1 MNYVILLA
9 GGVGK
14 RMGADIPKQF
24 IKVKGK
30 PIIVYSIENFQR
42 NEQIEKIVVV
52 CVKDWIDHV
61 KELVK
66 EYGLTKV
73 EWVIEGGS
81 TGHDSIK
88 NGVFFLKDKVN
99 PDDYIIVHDAV
110 RPILP
115 QKAINEVLRVAHEK
129 GNASSSI
136 VCHPPIVYT
145 EDGESGV
152 KDIDREHVMLTASP
166 QVYKFSLAL
175 SCYEKAEAENKNN
188 LQIFNNNQNARMSI
202 AQNNAISSSIG
213 GILAMTP
220 ASVFRGT
227 FGTMFD
233 VANEGIKQTAE
244 SMNYNLNIDNMRN
257 SPQQLQSMNSD
268 AVLISYIDEFGILI
282 EMQEPIDFEKQSII
296 DYFKI
301 FGYTYNKINKVKQF
315 IKTRK
320 YYNYLQANIFEIDGH
335 IAEQLKDLIKSTLS
349 KGIRFWHKDNFTGE
363 INFDLNNIER
373 SISNG

>member
-99 PDDYIIVHDAV
+99 PDDYIVVHDAV

-166 QVYKFSLAL
+166 QAYNFSLAL

-188 LQIFNNNQNARMSI
+188 FTFTSSLLIHYGERVYFAKGTTSNIKVTKKEDI
-202 AQNNAISSSIG
+202 ALFEA
-213 GILAMTP
+213 L
-220 ASVFRGT
+220 
-227 FGTMFD
+227 
-233 VANEGIKQTAE
+233 
-244 SMNYNLNIDNMRN
+244 LNVPEELLF
-257 SPQQLQSMNSD
+257 S
-268 AVLISYIDEFGILI
+268 E
-282 EMQEPIDFEKQSII
+282 
-296 DYFKI
+296 
-301 FGYTYNKINKVKQF
+301 
-315 IKTRK
+315 
-320 YYNYLQANIFEIDGH
+320 
-335 IAEQLKDLIKSTLS
+335 
-349 KGIRFWHKDNFTGE
+349 
-363 INFDLNNIER
+363 
-373 SISNG
+373 